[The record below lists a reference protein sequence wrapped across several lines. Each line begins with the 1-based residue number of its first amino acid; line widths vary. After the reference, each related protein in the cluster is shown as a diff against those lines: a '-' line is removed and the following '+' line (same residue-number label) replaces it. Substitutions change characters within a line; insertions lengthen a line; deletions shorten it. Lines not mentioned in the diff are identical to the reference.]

1 MCGDEPGP
9 EKVEMPDITQT
20 VPRSPVLEV
29 VPLGQFLFE
38 DWKRDSESQG
48 PAADG
53 ETEAQHIPQ

>member
-1 MCGDEPGP
+1 
-9 EKVEMPDITQT
+9 MPDITQT